1 MMGLLGELQP
11 WHWAVLGIVLLILEV
26 FAPGVFFMWMGIAA
40 GVVALLSWL
49 IGDMSWQAQVLAFA
63 GLSLVSVVLGRWWLS
78 RHGMAT
84 EEPTLNRRGE
94 QYIGRAFN
102 LDEPIVNSVG
112 KIRVDDTTWKIS
124 GPDCPEGSRVT
135 VIGVDGVV
143 LLVKC
148 E

>member
-1 MMGLLGELQP
+1 MMGLLSELQP

-40 GVVALLSWL
+40 GVVALLGWFVGGL
-49 IGDMSWQAQVLAFA
+49 SWQVQVLAFA
-63 GLSLVSVVLGRWWLS
+63 GLSLVSVMLGRWWLS

-94 QYIGRAFN
+94 QYIGRNFN

-124 GPDCPEGSRVT
+124 GPDCPAGSRVR
-135 VIGVDGVV
+135 VVGVDGVV

>member
-1 MMGLLGELQP
+1 MTWLLDHLQP
-11 WHWAVLGIVLLILEV
+11 WHWAVLGIALLVLEV

-40 GVVALLSWL
+40 GLVALLAWGIDGL
-49 IGDMSWQAQVLAFA
+49 SWQAQVLAFA
-63 GLSLVSVVLGRWWLS
+63 LFSPVTVILGRWWLS

-94 QYIGRAFN
+94 QYVGRQFD
-102 LDEPIVNSVG
+102 LDEPIVNGAG

-124 GPDCPEGSRVT
+124 GPDCPAGRRVT

-143 LLVKC
+143 LRVRC